1 LIPLF
6 DLSARS
12 ESVTVSDVTES
23 DEACGAVERQVRRDI
38 GEMGRLTGIR
48 RSIAEVC
55 YMLARQLDSGE
66 PSSPASIARELV
78 ARLAELDRVSDGR
91 EVSPGD
97 RIVAELADE
106 LAPRRRARPQAGAG

>member
-1 LIPLF
+1 MVT
-6 DLSARS
+6 LSDGPQ
-12 ESVTVSDVTES
+12 VTQSD
-23 DEACGAVERQVRRDI
+23 DPGGPIERQVRSDI
-38 GEMGRLTGIR
+38 AEMGHLTGIR

-66 PSSPASIARELV
+66 LPGPAAVARELLG
-78 ARLAELDRVSDGR
+78 RLADLDRISDGR

-106 LAPRRRARPQAGAG
+106 LAPRRRAVPAAGA